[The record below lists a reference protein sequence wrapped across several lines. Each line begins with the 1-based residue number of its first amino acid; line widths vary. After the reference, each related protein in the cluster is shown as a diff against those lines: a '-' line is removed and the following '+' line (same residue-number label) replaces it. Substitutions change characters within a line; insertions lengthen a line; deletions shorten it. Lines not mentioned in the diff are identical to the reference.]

1 MAEILFDAVA
11 LARASDIDPEDAL
24 RRAADAYRE
33 RFQAFER
40 MSV

>member
-1 MAEILFDAVA
+1 VAGILFDAVA
-11 LARASDIDPEDAL
+11 LARASNVDPEDAL

-33 RFQAFER
+33 RFQAYER